1 MASQRSFIEAAAK
14 PLRQKRTIAASSAS
28 SRSNA
33 RGRPIKAIAEP
44 FCDDQHII
52 PLTPGINGLNSLL
65 CRSLQK
71 EIAMTLTG
79 KRALV
84 TGASRGI
91 GAAIAKALA
100 AEGADVAITYE
111 KSADRAAEVVAAI
124 KAKGRKGVAIQADSA
139 DVAAIKASVEKTVAE
154 LGGLDILVN
163 NAGILRVGEL
173 KDISLADI
181 DALLDVNVRGQI
193 VASQAALPHLGK
205 GGRIITIGSYFA
217 DRVPS
222 PVLSVYAATKS
233 ALTAFT
239 KALARELGP
248 RAITVN
254 IVQPGSIDTDMNPA
268 HGPFGD
274 TLRGF
279 MALGRYGAPE
289 DIADAVAFLAS
300 AKAKYITGST
310 LTVDGGANA

>member
-1 MASQRSFIEAAAK
+1 
-14 PLRQKRTIAASSAS
+14 
-28 SRSNA
+28 
-33 RGRPIKAIAEP
+33 
-44 FCDDQHII
+44 
-52 PLTPGINGLNSLL
+52 
-65 CRSLQK
+65 
-71 EIAMTLTG
+71 MTLTG

-111 KSADRAAEVVAAI
+111 KSAESAADVVSAI
-124 KAKGRKGVAIQADSA
+124 KAQGRRAVAIQADSA
-139 DVAAIKASVEKTVAE
+139 DSAAVQASIDKTVAE

-181 DALLDVNVRGQI
+181 DALLNVNLRAPI
-193 VASQAALPHLGK
+193 IASKAALAHLTK
-205 GGRIITIGSYFA
+205 GGRIITIGSYFV
-217 DRVPS
+217 DRVPAS
-222 PVLSVYAATKS
+222 ILGVYAASKS
-233 ALTAFT
+233 AMVAFT

-248 RAITVN
+248 KEVTVN
-254 IVQPGSIDTDMNPA
+254 LVQPGSIDTDMNPA
-268 HGPFGD
+268 NGPFGD
-274 TLRGF
+274 TLRQF
-279 MALGRYGAPE
+279 MALGRYGEPD
-289 DIADAVAFLAS
+289 DIANAVAFLAS